1 MNILI
6 IDNNVDPAYWG
17 SESLVRFARS
27 VPSATIAVRRGPH
40 DDLPA
45 PERAAGHFDRLVIS
59 GSKTSCLDHFPWVG
73 RLEELTRAF
82 VNADKPVLGVCYGH
96 QILARAMGGRDI
108 VRRGAT
114 PEFGWTEIEQIGS
127 SELFKGLPRKFM
139 SFSSHYEEVSRL
151 APGFIHLAK
160 SEDCGIQAVQLQGK
174 RVFGI
179 QFHPEKNLNEAEA
192 SFRERKAAKSKSSP
206 PLMGEGRS
214 EKLFNPQ
221 VGDRIFGNFYGC

>member
-45 PERAAGHFDRLVIS
+45 PERATQHFDRLVIS

-82 VNADKPVLGVCYGH
+82 VSADKPVLGVCYGH
-96 QILARAMGGRDI
+96 QILARALGGRDI
-108 VRRGAT
+108 VRKGTT
-114 PEFGWTEIEQIGS
+114 PEFGWTEIEQTGS
-127 SELFKGLPRKFM
+127 TELFKGLPRKFM

-160 SEDCGIQAVQLQGK
+160 SKDCGIQAVQLQGK

-179 QFHPEKNLNEAEA
+179 QFHPEKNLNDAEA
-192 SFRERKAAKSKSSP
+192 SFQERKAAKNKSSP
-206 PLMGEGRS
+206 PLMGEGQS

-221 VGDRIFGNFYGC
+221 VGERIFGNFYGC